1 MAHYYHVDDSGDPG
15 FSGSLS
21 SSSYFALAMVKLA
34 ERAPLPEI
42 KTLRQTLNLDSGFE
56 FKYHTTKLRQKDFF
70 FEMIQS
76 LSFQI
81 RAVVVKKQL
90 LGGNLTQL
98 NGQDFTTHF
107 LAQLILRAS
116 DMEIA
121 NDILII
127 DSATSASIRALRL
140 KLSEECRKA
149 NRVRPFKKI
158 VGGDS
163 QRRVNSWHTTIML
176 TIRAIRVSAD
186 RRSGF
191 QRIVVI
197 FFLLRVSN
205 REVK

>member
-1 MAHYYHVDDSGDPG
+1 
-15 FSGSLS
+15 
-21 SSSYFALAMVKLA
+21 MVKLA

-163 QRRVNSWHTTIML
+163 HREDGLQLADMIAG
-176 TIRAIRVSAD
+176 AIRD
-186 RRSGF
+186 R
-191 QRIVVI
+191 VI
-197 FFLLRVSN
+197 FSQERYYKTFAKNVVDLWVMPN